1 MNRVTL
7 GEVIAAFCL
16 MVTTPYLMRVFFHV
30 HHFEPWPWVDALTKV
45 APALGLGVAGTLG
58 GAYIG
63 ATMLTHEERRGWL
76 ALSWGL
82 VLGGMIYVISGTMV
96 AEYTGRSLDS
106 LMGYSGLWAHMVA
119 AVLVPELA
127 AVGSLVAAAVRR
139 RHRSST
145 ELAAAQR
152 DEALADVARLRQ
164 ELAATR
170 SQLEASQVDQVAKR
184 GGEVQPAVLQ
194 ALKGAG
200 AWLTIAEIAPLATDL
215 VGREISRGSVR
226 SAVARLVQNEWAAKE
241 QAPVDSPERYVY
253 AAAAPGQELPA
264 LPADREVA

>member
-1 MNRVTL
+1 MKRVTL

-16 MVTTPYLMRVFFHV
+16 LVTTPYLMRVFFHV

-82 VLGGMIYVISGTMV
+82 VLAGMIYVISGTMV
-96 AEYTGRSLDS
+96 AEYTDRSLDS
-106 LMGYSGLWAHMVA
+106 LMGYTGLWAHMVA

-139 RHRSST
+139 RQYTST
-145 ELAAAQR
+145 EEAVAERDAARAEAAQLR
-152 DEALADVARLRQ
+152 QDLAD
-164 ELAATR
+164 TR
-170 SQLEASQVDQVAKR
+170 ERLEAVQVQQVSKR
-184 GGEVQPAVLQ
+184 GGDVQPSVLQ
-194 ALKGAG
+194 ALKDAG
-200 AWLTIAEIAPLATDL
+200 EWRTIAELAPLASQIA
-215 VGREISRGSVR
+215 GRELNRDSVR
-226 SAVARLVQNEWAAKE
+226 SAVARLADNEMIA
-241 QAPVDSPERYVY
+241 
-253 AAAAPGQELPA
+253 
-264 LPADREVA
+264 